1 MGISNIKRSLLSF
14 GVLGMAVLLVGCGS
28 KSSNQNSKK
37 LASDQKISLSTT
49 AEITS
54 LDLSKIYDKT
64 SFIQID
70 ETFEGLYRYDANG
83 NVEPALATKTK
94 ISKDGKTYTINIRH
108 NAKWSNGD
116 PVTAIDFV
124 YSWQRAVNPKTAS
137 QYTYLFDNVKNAD
150 AIVNGKLSPSKLGV
164 KATGKYQLQIQLNKP
179 TTYFKMVMARE
190 TLYPLDKKVVE
201 KYGKNYGTSAKST
214 VYNGPFKNVG
224 WTGTNDSW
232 KLVKNNDY
240 WDKKAVKLSQINYT
254 VAKSPS
260 TAYNLFQSGKLDLI
274 SLVGEQA
281 KQLGKSKDAV
291 KRPLAATEYMQY
303 NQRKG
308 VFKNRNLRLAFS
320 LALNRSQLINKVMQN
335 GSIVSQGFVPADF
348 AKNPKTGED
357 FAKEAY
363 VPGTVDHDTAKAKEY
378 YKKALSQL
386 GKKSLTI
393 KLLSADDDQTK
404 DVIEFI
410 QSELQETLPGLKIE
424 SNSIPF
430 ASMLARASSGNFDVN
445 FTGWS
450 ADFADPI
457 SFLSQFTSDNPENN
471 GKWSN
476 KEFDQAIEDSNNK
489 DANNAT
495 KRWQD
500 LINAEKILATDQG
513 ITPIYQANGID
524 LVNPKLKGVVYDRIN
539 GHYDYRTAYLT
550 K

>member
-1 MGISNIKRSLLSF
+1 MRISNFKKLLLSTSII
-14 GVLGMAVLLVGCGS
+14 GTMVLLVGCGS

-37 LASDQKISLSTT
+37 LSGNQKINLSTT

-64 SFIQID
+64 SFIQVD
-70 ETFEGLYRYDANG
+70 ETFEGLYRYDENG
-83 NVEPALATKTK
+83 NVDPALATKTR
-94 ISKDGKTYTINIRH
+94 ISKDGKTYTIDIRH

-116 PVTAIDFV
+116 PVTANDFV

-137 QYTYLFDNVKNAD
+137 QYTYLFDNVKNAS
-150 AIVNGKLSPSKLGV
+150 AIVNGKLLPSKLGI
-164 KATGKYQLQIQLNKP
+164 KAIGKYQLKVQLARP

-201 KYGKNYGTSAKST
+201 KYGKNYGTSAKTT
-214 VYNGPFKNVG
+214 VYNGPFKNIG

-232 KLVKNNDY
+232 KLVKNNQY

-291 KRPLAATEYMQY
+291 KRPLAATEYLQY

-335 GSIVSQGFVPADF
+335 GSIVSKGFVPADF

-363 VPGTVDHDTAKAKEY
+363 VPGTVDHDSAKAKQY
-378 YKKALSQL
+378 YKKALSHL
-386 GKKSLTI
+386 GKKNLTI

-404 DVIEFI
+404 NVIEFI

-424 SNSIPF
+424 SNSMPF
-430 ASMLARASSGNFDVN
+430 PSMLARSSAGNFDVN

-457 SFLSQFTSDNPENN
+457 SFLSQFTSHNPENN
-471 GKWSN
+471 GKWEN
-476 KEFDQAIEDSNNK
+476 KQFDQAIKDSNNK
-489 DANNAT
+489 DANNST
-495 KRWQD
+495 KRWED

>member
-1 MGISNIKRSLLSF
+1 MSISVIKRSLLSI
-14 GVLGMAVLLVGCGS
+14 GILATTVLLAACGS
-28 KSSNQNSKK
+28 KSSNQGSTK
-37 LASDQKISLSTT
+37 LASNQKISLSTT

-116 PVTAIDFV
+116 PVTAKDFV

-150 AIVNGKLSPSKLGV
+150 AIVNGKLSPNKLGV
-164 KATGKYQLQIQLNKP
+164 KANGKYQLKVQLARP

-190 TLYPLDKKVVE
+190 TLYPLDQKVVE
-201 KYGKNYGTSAKST
+201 KYGKKYGTSAKYT

-232 KLVKNNDY
+232 KLVKNNQY

-291 KRPLAATEYMQY
+291 KRPLAATEYLQY

-335 GSIVSQGFVPADF
+335 GSIVSKGFVPADF

-363 VPGTVDHDTAKAKEY
+363 VPGTVDHDATKAKQY

-386 GKKSLTI
+386 GKKNLTI

-410 QSELQETLPGLKIE
+410 QSELQETLPGLKVE
-424 SNSIPF
+424 SSSIPF
-430 ASMLARASSGNFDVN
+430 ASMLARASAGNFEVN

-457 SFLSQFTSDNPENN
+457 SFLSQFTSNNPENN
-471 GKWSN
+471 GKWSSQA
-476 KEFDQAIEDSNNK
+476 FDQAIKDSNNK

>member
-1 MGISNIKRSLLSF
+1 MRISNFKKLLLSTSII
-14 GVLGMAVLLVGCGS
+14 GTMVLLVGCGS

-37 LASDQKISLSTT
+37 LSGNQKINLSTT

-64 SFIQID
+64 SFIQVD
-70 ETFEGLYRYDANG
+70 ETFEGLYRYDENG
-83 NVEPALATKTK
+83 NVDPALATKTR
-94 ISKDGKTYTINIRH
+94 ISKDGKTYTIDIRH

-116 PVTAIDFV
+116 PVTANDFV

-137 QYTYLFDNVKNAD
+137 QYTYLFDNVKNAS
-150 AIVNGKLSPSKLGV
+150 AIVNGKLLPSKLGI
-164 KATGKYQLQIQLNKP
+164 KAIGKYQLKVQLARP

-201 KYGKNYGTSAKST
+201 KYGKNYGTSAKTT

-232 KLVKNNDY
+232 KLVKNNQY

-291 KRPLAATEYMQY
+291 KRPLAATEYLQY

-335 GSIVSQGFVPADF
+335 GSIVSKGFVPADF

-363 VPGTVDHDTAKAKEY
+363 VPGTVDHDSAKAKQY
-378 YKKALSQL
+378 YKKALSHL
-386 GKKSLTI
+386 GKKNLTI

-404 DVIEFI
+404 NVIEFI

-424 SNSIPF
+424 SNSMPF
-430 ASMLARASSGNFDVN
+430 PSMLARSSAGNFDVN

-457 SFLSQFTSDNPENN
+457 SFLSQFTSHNPENN
-471 GKWSN
+471 GKWEN
-476 KEFDQAIEDSNNK
+476 KQFDQAIKDSNNK
-489 DANNAT
+489 DANNST
-495 KRWQD
+495 KRWED

>member
-1 MGISNIKRSLLSF
+1 MRISNFKKLLLSTSII
-14 GVLGMAVLLVGCGS
+14 GTMVLLVGCGS

-37 LASDQKISLSTT
+37 LSGNQKINLSTT

-64 SFIQID
+64 SFIQVD
-70 ETFEGLYRYDANG
+70 ETFEGLYRYDENG
-83 NVEPALATKTK
+83 NVDPALATKTR
-94 ISKDGKTYTINIRH
+94 ISKDGKTYTIDIRH

-116 PVTAIDFV
+116 PVTANDFV

-137 QYTYLFDNVKNAD
+137 QYTYLFDNVKNAS
-150 AIVNGKLSPSKLGV
+150 AIVNGKLLPSKLGI
-164 KATGKYQLQIQLNKP
+164 KAIGKYQLKVQLARP

-201 KYGKNYGTSAKST
+201 KYGKNYGTSAKTT

-232 KLVKNNDY
+232 KLVKNNQY

-281 KQLGKSKDAV
+281 KQLGKSKGAV
-291 KRPLAATEYMQY
+291 KRPLAATEYLQY

-335 GSIVSQGFVPADF
+335 GSIVSKGFVPADF

-363 VPGTVDHDTAKAKEY
+363 VPGTVDHDSAKAKQY
-378 YKKALSQL
+378 YKKALSHL
-386 GKKSLTI
+386 GKKNLTI

-404 DVIEFI
+404 NVIEFI

-424 SNSIPF
+424 SNSMPF
-430 ASMLARASSGNFDVN
+430 PSMLARSSAGNFDVN

-457 SFLSQFTSDNPENN
+457 SFLSQFTSHNPENN
-471 GKWSN
+471 GKWEN
-476 KEFDQAIEDSNNK
+476 KQFDQAIKDSNNK
-489 DANNAT
+489 DANNST
-495 KRWQD
+495 KRWED

>member
-1 MGISNIKRSLLSF
+1 MSISIIKRSLLSF
-14 GVLGMAVLLVGCGS
+14 GILGTAILLAACGS
-28 KSSNQNSKK
+28 KNSDQGSKK
-37 LASDQKISLSTT
+37 MASDQKISLSTT

-83 NVEPALATKTK
+83 NVEPALAIKTK
-94 ISKDGKTYTINIRH
+94 ISKDGKTYTVNIRH

-116 PVTAIDFV
+116 PVTASDFV

-164 KATGKYQLQIQLNKP
+164 KAIGKYQLKVQLTRP

-190 TLYPLDKKVVE
+190 TLYPLDKKIVE
-201 KYGKNYGTSAKST
+201 KYGKNYGTSAKTT

-335 GSIVSQGFVPADF
+335 GSIVSKGFVPADF

-363 VPGTVDHDTAKAKEY
+363 VPGTVDHDAAKAKSY

>member
-94 ISKDGKTYTINIRH
+94 ISKDGKTYTINIHH

-116 PVTAIDFV
+116 PVTASDFV

-164 KATGKYQLQIQLNKP
+164 KATGKYQLQVQLNKP

-201 KYGKNYGTSAKST
+201 KYGKNYGTSAKFT

-335 GSIVSQGFVPADF
+335 GSIVSKGFVPADF

-386 GKKSLTI
+386 GKKSLTV

>member
-1 MGISNIKRSLLSF
+1 MRISNFKKLLLSTSII
-14 GVLGMAVLLVGCGS
+14 GTMVLLVGRGS

-37 LASDQKISLSTT
+37 LSGNQKINLSTT

-64 SFIQID
+64 SFIQVD
-70 ETFEGLYRYDANG
+70 ETFEGLYRYDENG
-83 NVEPALATKTK
+83 NVDPALATKTR
-94 ISKDGKTYTINIRH
+94 ISKDGKTYTIDIRH

-116 PVTAIDFV
+116 PVTANDFV

-137 QYTYLFDNVKNAD
+137 QYTYLFDNVKNAS
-150 AIVNGKLSPSKLGV
+150 AIVNGKLLPSKLGI
-164 KATGKYQLQIQLNKP
+164 KAIGKYQLKVQLARP

-201 KYGKNYGTSAKST
+201 KYGKNYGTSAKTT

-232 KLVKNNDY
+232 KLVKNNQY

-291 KRPLAATEYMQY
+291 KRPLAATEYLQY

-335 GSIVSQGFVPADF
+335 GSIVSKGFVPADF

-363 VPGTVDHDTAKAKEY
+363 VPGTVDHDSAKAKQY
-378 YKKALSQL
+378 YKKALSHL
-386 GKKSLTI
+386 GKKNLTI

-404 DVIEFI
+404 NVIEFI

-424 SNSIPF
+424 SNSMPF
-430 ASMLARASSGNFDVN
+430 PSMLARSSAGNFDVN

-457 SFLSQFTSDNPENN
+457 SFLSQFTSHNPENN
-471 GKWSN
+471 GKWEN
-476 KEFDQAIEDSNNK
+476 KQFDQAIKDSNNK
-489 DANNAT
+489 DANNST
-495 KRWQD
+495 KRWED

>member
-1 MGISNIKRSLLSF
+1 MRKSIIKHSLLSV
-14 GVLGMAVLLVGCGS
+14 GILGIGLLLTACGT
-28 KSSNQNSKK
+28 KSSTQTSNK
-37 LASDQKISLSTT
+37 LAAKQQIGLSTT

-83 NVEPALATKTK
+83 NVEPALATKTE

-116 PVTAIDFV
+116 PVTASDFV

-137 QYTYLFDNVKNAD
+137 QYTYLFDNVKNAP

-164 KATGKYQLQIQLNKP
+164 KAVGKYQLKVQLSRP

-201 KYGKNYGTSAKST
+201 KYGKKYGTSAKYT

-232 KLVKNNDY
+232 KLIKNNQY

-281 KQLGKSKDAV
+281 KQLGNNKDAV
-291 KRPLAATEYMQY
+291 KRPLAATEYLQY
-303 NQRKG
+303 NQRNG

-320 LALNRSQLINKVMQN
+320 LALNRNQLINKVMQN
-335 GSIVSQGFVPADF
+335 GSIASKGFVPLDF
-348 AKNPKTGED
+348 AKNPKTGKD
-357 FAKEAY
+357 FADEAF
-363 VPGTVDHDTAKAKEY
+363 VPGTVDYDATKAKQY

-386 GKKSLTI
+386 GKKNLTV

-410 QSELQETLPGLKIE
+410 QSELQQTLPGLKVE

-430 ASMLARASSGNFDVN
+430 ASMLARASSGNFEVN

-457 SFLSQFTSDNPENN
+457 SFLSQFTSNNPENN
-471 GKWSN
+471 GKWN
-476 KEFDQAIEDSNNK
+476 NQKFDQAINNSNNK
-489 DANNAT
+489 DANNPT

-500 LINAEKILATDQG
+500 LINAEKILASDQG
-513 ITPIYQANGID
+513 ITPIYQPNGID

>member
-1 MGISNIKRSLLSF
+1 MSISVIKRSLLS
-14 GVLGMAVLLVGCGS
+14 LGILATTVLLAACGS
-28 KSSNQNSKK
+28 KSSNQGSTK
-37 LASDQKISLSTT
+37 LASNQKISLSTT

-116 PVTAIDFV
+116 PVTAKDFV

-150 AIVNGKLSPSKLGV
+150 AIVNGKLSPNKLGV
-164 KATGKYQLQIQLNKP
+164 KANGKYQLKVQLARP

-190 TLYPLDKKVVE
+190 TLYPLDQKVVE
-201 KYGKNYGTSAKST
+201 KYGKKYGTSAKYT

-232 KLVKNNDY
+232 KLVKNNQY

-291 KRPLAATEYMQY
+291 KRPLAATEYLQY

-335 GSIVSQGFVPADF
+335 GSIVSKGFVPADF

-363 VPGTVDHDTAKAKEY
+363 VPGTVDHDATKAKQY

-386 GKKSLTI
+386 GKKNLTI

-410 QSELQETLPGLKIE
+410 QSELQETLPGLKVE
-424 SNSIPF
+424 SSSIPF
-430 ASMLARASSGNFDVN
+430 ASMLARTSAGNFEVN

-457 SFLSQFTSDNPENN
+457 SFLSQFTSNNPENN
-471 GKWSN
+471 GKWSSQA
-476 KEFDQAIEDSNNK
+476 FDQAIKDSNNK

>member
-1 MGISNIKRSLLSF
+1 MRISNFKKLLLSTSII
-14 GVLGMAVLLVGCGS
+14 GTMVLLVGCGS

-37 LASDQKISLSTT
+37 LSGNQKINLSTT

-64 SFIQID
+64 SFIQVD
-70 ETFEGLYRYDANG
+70 ETFEGLYRYDENG
-83 NVEPALATKTK
+83 NVDPALATKTR
-94 ISKDGKTYTINIRH
+94 ISKDGKTYTIDIRH

-116 PVTAIDFV
+116 PVTANDFV

-137 QYTYLFDNVKNAD
+137 QYTYLFDNVKNAS
-150 AIVNGKLSPSKLGV
+150 AIVNGKLLPSKLGI
-164 KATGKYQLQIQLNKP
+164 KAIGKYQLKVQLARP

-201 KYGKNYGTSAKST
+201 KYGKNYGTSAKTT

-232 KLVKNNDY
+232 KLVKNNQY

-291 KRPLAATEYMQY
+291 KRPLAATEYLQY

-335 GSIVSQGFVPADF
+335 GSIVSKGFVPADF

-363 VPGTVDHDTAKAKEY
+363 VPGTVDHDSAKAKQY
-378 YKKALSQL
+378 YKKALSHL
-386 GKKSLTI
+386 GKKNLTI

-404 DVIEFI
+404 NVIEFI

-424 SNSIPF
+424 SNSMPF
-430 ASMLARASSGNFDVN
+430 PSMLARSSVGNFDVN

-457 SFLSQFTSDNPENN
+457 SFLSQFTSHNPENN
-471 GKWSN
+471 GKWEN
-476 KEFDQAIEDSNNK
+476 KQFDQAIKDSNNK
-489 DANNAT
+489 DANNST
-495 KRWQD
+495 KRWED

>member
-1 MGISNIKRSLLSF
+1 MSISFIKRLSLSLAI
-14 GVLGMAVLLVGCGS
+14 LGTTVLLTACGS
-28 KSSNQNSKK
+28 KSSNQGSNK
-37 LASDQKISLSTT
+37 LASTQKISLSTT

-83 NVEPALATKTK
+83 HVEPALATKTK
-94 ISKDGKTYTINIRH
+94 VSKDGKTYVINIRH

-116 PVTAIDFV
+116 PVTAEDFV

-150 AIVNGKLSPSKLGV
+150 AIVNGKLSPNKLGV
-164 KATGKYQLQIQLNKP
+164 KAIGKYQLKVQLARP

-190 TLYPLDKKVVE
+190 TLYPLDQKVVE
-201 KYGKNYGTSAKST
+201 KYGKKYGTAAKYT

-232 KLVKNNDY
+232 KLVKNNQY

-291 KRPLAATEYMQY
+291 ERPLAATEYLQY

-335 GSIVSQGFVPADF
+335 GSTVSKGFVPADF

-357 FAKEAY
+357 FAKEAF
-363 VPGTVDHDTAKAKEY
+363 VPGTVDHDAAKAKQY

-386 GKKSLTI
+386 GKKHLTI

-404 DVIEFI
+404 AVIEFI
-410 QSELQETLPGLKIE
+410 QSELQETLPGLKVE

-430 ASMLARASSGNFDVN
+430 ASMLARAASGNFEVN

-457 SFLSQFTSDNPENN
+457 SFLSQFTSTNPENN
-471 GKWSN
+471 GKWRN
-476 KEFDQAIEDSNNK
+476 QAFDQAIKDSNNK

>member
-1 MGISNIKRSLLSF
+1 MRISNFKKLLLSTSII
-14 GVLGMAVLLVGCGS
+14 GTMVLLVGCGS

-37 LASDQKISLSTT
+37 LSGNQKINLSTT

-64 SFIQID
+64 SFIQVD
-70 ETFEGLYRYDANG
+70 ETFEGLYRYDENG
-83 NVEPALATKTK
+83 NVDPALATKTR
-94 ISKDGKTYTINIRH
+94 ISKDGKTYTIDIRH

-116 PVTAIDFV
+116 PVTANDSV

-137 QYTYLFDNVKNAD
+137 QYTYLFDNVKNAS
-150 AIVNGKLSPSKLGV
+150 AIVNGKLLPSKLGI
-164 KATGKYQLQIQLNKP
+164 KAIGKYQLKVQLARP

-201 KYGKNYGTSAKST
+201 KYGKNYGTSAKTT

-232 KLVKNNDY
+232 KLVKNNQY

-291 KRPLAATEYMQY
+291 KRPLAATEYLQY

-335 GSIVSQGFVPADF
+335 GSIVSKGFVPADF

-363 VPGTVDHDTAKAKEY
+363 VPGTVDHDSAKAKQY
-378 YKKALSQL
+378 YKKALSHL
-386 GKKSLTI
+386 GKKNLTI

-404 DVIEFI
+404 NVIEFI

-424 SNSIPF
+424 SNSMPF
-430 ASMLARASSGNFDVN
+430 PSMLARSSAGNFDVN

-457 SFLSQFTSDNPENN
+457 SFLSQFTSHNPENN
-471 GKWSN
+471 GKWEN
-476 KEFDQAIEDSNNK
+476 KQFDQAIKDSNNK
-489 DANNAT
+489 DANNST
-495 KRWQD
+495 KRWED